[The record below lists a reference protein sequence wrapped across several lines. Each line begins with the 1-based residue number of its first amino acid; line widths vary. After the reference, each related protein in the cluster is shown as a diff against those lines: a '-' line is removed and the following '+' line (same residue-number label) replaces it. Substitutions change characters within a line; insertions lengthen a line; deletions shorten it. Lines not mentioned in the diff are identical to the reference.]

1 MKQRVF
7 DVKGDSHKP
16 AEHYKVYSMWLH
28 MHLRVGQHS
37 NYLDCSIHDDWY
49 LYSNFKNWVLA
60 HDVWRDLALDKDLL
74 VVGNKMYGPD
84 TCCLIPQWL
93 NKFIVERKGVSG
105 KLTGAFFVKRLANG
119 PRPYQAKYVVPD
131 HTKKNYQQQKHI
143 GYFATELEAHTAWK
157 AAKHTEACRIADGIQ
172 DQRIANALR
181 TRYL

>member
-1 MKQRVF
+1 MWF
-7 DVKGDSHKP
+7 D
-16 AEHYKVYSMWLH
+16 

-93 NKFIVERKGVSG
+93 NKFIIESRGVGG

-131 HTKKNYQQQKHI
+131 HTKKTTSNRSTSGTMQLSLRLTPHGRLPSIPKHV
-143 GYFATELEAHTAWK
+143 ALLK
-157 AAKHTEACRIADGIQ
+157 AF
-172 DQRIANALR
+172 R
-181 TRYL
+181 TSV